1 MATTDA
7 LGEALPPVKA
17 VLSIAKFLTRETDPY
32 ALGLL
37 ACSLAYQSALASA
50 VKEIASDPS
59 MRKCIT
65 SRKAVRL
72 HRNALGEKE
81 EPQAFTGFRLTSM
94 LGHPLVRR
102 ADDAVYAFTSALGY
116 PEELQRRVI
125 EGVHVRLPEQFR
137 TLISDGNVK
146 EKFDPLFRLLELS
159 GNEVSTYAALQRH
172 IDYQLW
178 RFAKSPVLGGIGS
191 SSMRSPLGQVF
202 EPLDCG
208 TLDWG
213 EIRGLNAKSATALRT
228 NPFDED
234 FGGRTSLSARIIEL
248 VGRRD
253 FDDAIIVQG
262 TAGAGKSV
270 SMLHLSTLLREQC
283 LRPIRIRMRDLTL
296 DRGITLYEDMA
307 LAIAQNSG
315 DEEYDAIMGPR
326 PNGANIDIAP
336 ILNEFDPVRGGS
348 NFSLRVHLRRLG

>member
-1 MATTDA
+1 M
-7 LGEALPPVKA
+7 
-17 VLSIAKFLTRETDPY
+17 LSIAKFLTRESDPY

-137 TLISDGNVK
+137 TLISDGGTSRK
-146 EKFDPLFRLLELS
+146 SSIHCSGFWSSAETRFR
-159 GNEVSTYAALQRH
+159 
-172 IDYQLW
+172 
-178 RFAKSPVLGGIGS
+178 P
-191 SSMRSPLGQVF
+191 
-202 EPLDCG
+202 
-208 TLDWG
+208 TLHF
-213 EIRGLNAKSATALRT
+213 SATFITSSGGSRIPGARRYRLFKHAQSSWTGVRAAGLRHAGLGRNPRVECKICDRT
-228 NPFDED
+228 WHDPFDED
-234 FGGRTSLSARIIEL
+234 FGVRTSLSTRMIEL
-248 VGRRD
+248 VGRP
-253 FDDAIIVQG
+253 
-262 TAGAGKSV
+262 T
-270 SMLHLSTLLREQC
+270 STTRSSSR
-283 LRPIRIRMRDLTL
+283 RP
-296 DRGITLYEDMA
+296 
-307 LAIAQNSG
+307 LAQES
-315 DEEYDAIMGPR
+315 R
-326 PNGANIDIAP
+326 S
-336 ILNEFDPVRGGS
+336 RC
-348 NFSLRVHLRRLG
+348 